1 VERWTT
7 RSGIRIRYLDNAP
20 AAPVGLPILF
30 SPGLSDF
37 ADEYLEMLALFLPR
51 RVIVVEVRGRGQSEA
66 PPEGY
71 SVLDHVSDLSAVLD
85 EEHIGRFHVMTFS
98 RGTSWALEL
107 ALGQPDR
114 VASMS
119 IGDYKAFELRM
130 PPTFIE
136 SQMASR
142 FRGKPMTERVQRH
155 VLEGLVA
162 ESRDRQLWDRLSE
175 LPCPLLVAQP
185 GNGGG
190 LVTDEVAGQYR
201 DVRPDIEVV
210 VVPDASHD
218 IFRPDRLYYP
228 RAVADFIAERCPGL

>member
-1 VERWTT
+1 
-7 RSGIRIRYLDNAP
+7 
-20 AAPVGLPILF
+20 
-30 SPGLSDF
+30 
-37 ADEYLEMLALFLPR
+37 
-51 RVIVVEVRGRGQSEA
+51 
-66 PPEGY
+66 
-71 SVLDHVSDLSAVLD
+71 VSDLSAVLD
-85 EEHIGRFHVMTFS
+85 EERIGRFHLMTFS

-107 ALGQPDR
+107 ALQQPDR

-130 PPTFIE
+130 PPTFAE
-136 SQMASR
+136 NQMASR

-162 ESRDRQLWDRLSE
+162 ESRDRQLWHRLSE
-175 LPCPLLVAQP
+175 IPCPLLVAQP

-190 LVTDEVAGQYR
+190 LVSDDVVAQYR
-201 DVRPDIEVV
+201 EVRPDVKVV

-228 RAVADFIAERCPGL
+228 KAVAGFIADRCPEL